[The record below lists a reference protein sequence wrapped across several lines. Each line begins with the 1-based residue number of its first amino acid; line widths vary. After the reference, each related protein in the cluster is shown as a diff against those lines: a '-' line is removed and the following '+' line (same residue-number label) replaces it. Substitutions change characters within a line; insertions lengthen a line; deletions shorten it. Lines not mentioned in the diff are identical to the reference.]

1 MKKILTILAVSLV
14 SMNFV
19 SCREDSMDLETAE
32 TTMPQARKTNSK
44 VVADS
49 IVSADIV
56 TNNVANRPEGDP
68 DKDPP
73 RDRTRW

>member
-14 SMNFV
+14 SLNFV
-19 SCREDSMDLETAE
+19 SCREDSMDLDTTE

-44 VVADS
+44 VVSDS
-49 IVSADIV
+49 IAFNDLE
-56 TNNVANRPEGDP
+56 TTTVANRPEGDP